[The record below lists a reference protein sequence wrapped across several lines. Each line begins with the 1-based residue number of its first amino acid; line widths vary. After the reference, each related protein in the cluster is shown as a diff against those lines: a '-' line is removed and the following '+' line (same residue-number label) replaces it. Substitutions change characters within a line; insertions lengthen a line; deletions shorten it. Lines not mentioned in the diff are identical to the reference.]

1 VIHFERSLDYE
12 LIRRILTHE
21 RIWPHISDDGSPPA
35 DQYRPMESE
44 LIWYVIVRDIYPD
57 AGPEE
62 ILGLWMFTPHNA
74 VCWEVHTALLPEA
87 WGGRAHQA
95 ARLMADWIWR
105 NTPCRRLITNVPT
118 TNRLALHFAVKSG
131 MHIFGV
137 NPASYLKHGTLCDQ
151 VMLGISKSDKPP
163 FVEAETGLHCID
175 DHPDEER
182 SELCPQL

>member
-1 VIHFERSLDYE
+1 VIHFERSFDYE

-35 DQYRPMESE
+35 GEYRPFESE
-44 LIWYVIVRDIYPD
+44 LIWYVVVRDIYPD

-95 ARLMADWIWR
+95 AQLMADWIWR
-105 NTPCRRLITNVPT
+105 NTPCRRIVTNVPEN
-118 TNRLALHFAVKSG
+118 NRLALRFAQAVGMEVYGCNEKS
-131 MHIFGV
+131 F
-137 NPASYLKHGTLCDQ
+137 LKGGKLLDQ
-151 VMLGISKSDKPP
+151 ILLGISKP
-163 FVEAETGLHCID
+163 AEMPRID
-175 DHPDEER
+175 DGSPLAAMVTGEEG
-182 SELCPQL
+182 